1 MFIKNFILLFER
13 DLDRLAKEIESYSNE
28 RSMWIVEGKIVN
40 SGGNLTLHLIGN
52 LFQFIG
58 KEIGGFE
65 YLRDREFEFGGRDV
79 PREFLLSEIRKCKH
93 ELVVSLEGM
102 DDSLLNKD
110 YPLEIFGKK
119 MSHCYFLIHLYGHLN
134 YHLGQINYHRRLL
147 DS

>member
-1 MFIKNFILLFER
+1 MLVKNFILLFER
-13 DLDRLAKEIESYSNE
+13 DLDRLAKEIESYSSEKFLWMVN
-28 RSMWIVEGKIVN
+28 GNIVN

-65 YLRDREFEFGGRDV
+65 YVRNREFEFGGRDV

-102 DDSLLNKD
+102 DDSLLDID

-119 MSHCYFLIHLYGHLN
+119 MSYCYFLIHLYGHLN